1 MGVWKA
7 RRELLYYVPLLGPHK
22 VESVTRVS
30 HSSVSSP
37 AHSQFQVPLP
47 RKRRSRLPRTS
58 GLRILQSTL
67 LHPRSGGRGVEREG
81 QGLRNLCHV
90 LDEEGGPPPASRRVS
105 SPPRDAKPWT
115 PAGPA
120 HLQSPALRGSLPKRR
135 RQLLL
140 TGSG

>member
-1 MGVWKA
+1 MDVWKA
-7 RRELLYYVPLLGPHK
+7 RKDLLYHVPLLRPHK
-22 VESVTRVS
+22 IQSVTRVS
-30 HSSVSSP
+30 HSSVSCP
-37 AHSQFQVPLP
+37 AHPQFQVPLP
-47 RKRRSRLPRTS
+47 RKRGSRPPRTS

-67 LHPRSGGRGVEREG
+67 LHPRSGGRGVEWEG

-90 LDEEGGPPPASRRVS
+90 LDEEGGPPPAPRLVS

-120 HLQSPALRGSLPKRR
+120 HLQTPALRGRLPKRR

-140 TGSG
+140 TGSD

>member
-7 RRELLYYVPLLGPHK
+7 RRDLLSQNPIETSQNPVCDQ
-22 VESVTRVS
+22 VS
-30 HSSVSSP
+30 HSSVSCP
-37 AHSQFQVPLP
+37 AHPQFQVPLP
-47 RKRRSRLPRTS
+47 RKRGSRPPRTS

-67 LHPRSGGRGVEREG
+67 LHPRSGGRGVEWEG

-90 LDEEGGPPPASRRVS
+90 LDEEGGPPPAPRLVS

-120 HLQSPALRGSLPKRR
+120 HLQTPALRGRLPKRR

-140 TGSG
+140 TGSS